1 MLLSSYYPEFL
12 LDRNSNKAHNGK
24 DPIGGIGGTRKN
36 VVLRQVKSS
45 KAVINSPKIEFCD
58 AGISWRS
65 FSVEEPHD
73 IPNTLQ
79 IRQIYLTP
87 YKYNNWLERLQK
99 MAKQQFNL
107 SCNVDSVYVKYY

>member
-36 VVLRQVKSS
+36 VVLRQVNSS

-58 AGISWRS
+58 AGIS
-65 FSVEEPHD
+65 
-73 IPNTLQ
+73 
-79 IRQIYLTP
+79 
-87 YKYNNWLERLQK
+87 
-99 MAKQQFNL
+99 
-107 SCNVDSVYVKYY
+107 